1 MSDVVTDTYAL
12 IWYLEDNSR
21 LSTVANEIFNKCDRG
36 ELLIHIPT
44 ICLVEIVYLQEKGR
58 ISSEM
63 KTQLDN
69 ALANENS
76 GLVLADLTADVV
88 ELAIIP
94 RNIIPNMS
102 DRIIVATA
110 KHLGLPLI
118 TKDNKISSL
127 GITTIW

>member
-1 MSDVVTDTYAL
+1 MSDAVTDTHAL
-12 IWYLEDNSR
+12 IWYLEDNPR
-21 LSTVANEIFNKCDRG
+21 LSTVANEIFNQCDRG
-36 ELLIHIPT
+36 ELLIYIPT

-69 ALANENS
+69 ALATENS
-76 GLVLADLTADVV
+76 GLALADLTAAVV
-88 ELAIIP
+88 ELAIMP
-94 RNIIPNMS
+94 RNIVPNMS
-102 DRIIVATA
+102 SRIIVATA

-118 TKDNKISSL
+118 SKDNKIISS